1 MRNNDT
7 LNREEKRIVMNFQ
20 NRQVGC
26 TVAIKNTHPQ
36 AERHLPKL
44 CRDALQLYVN
54 ASNLQ

>member
-7 LNREEKRIVMNFQ
+7 LNREEKRMVMNFQ

-44 CRDALQLYVN
+44 CRDALQL
-54 ASNLQ
+54 